1 MAVTKTHPI
10 KSTLKAAIDY
20 ICNSEKTDGKLL
32 VSSYGCAAETADIE
46 FAWTRRHAIDKGTNL
61 GRHLIQ
67 AFQPGEVTPEQAHE
81 IGMELA
87 KEILGG
93 KYEFVLTTHIDK
105 DHVHNHL
112 IFNAVSFA
120 DHKHYHS
127 NKRSYHYIRRTSDR
141 LCKEHGLSVIILGQ
155 DKGKSYIEHQATQ
168 NGTSYKAKLKAAIDR
183 LLPAC
188 SDLEELL
195 RRLQREGY
203 EIKRGKYISA
213 REPDRER
220 FTRLKTLGVD
230 YTEEAI
236 AARIAGRSRP
246 SRRPKQRDGEISL
259 LIDIQNN
266 IKAQQS
272 AGYRRWATIE
282 NLKRIADT
290 SNFLT
295 EHGIGSYEELL
306 DRCEAVSTS
315 VARLKAD
322 LRDTGTRID
331 ELALKMK
338 HVGTYRQ
345 LNQIDESYPHRYTD
359 GQLCLET
366 DAAIRICFL
375 AGFDLEIWMRDF
387 VEPYYFSY
395 EYYQRYGVFPFG
407 ERAHGIEGVLQ
418 TYGEYFNEPDYVK
431 VFRLME
437 FIQFGQ
443 YRGHLPCPCGSG
455 EKTRSCHGKFI
466 KKFFENSNL
475 KIIVQRDYKT
485 IKEVLYAY
493 YEQSRNTKATK

>member
-20 ICNSEKTDGKLL
+20 ICNPEKTDGKLL

-46 FAWTRRHAIDKGTNL
+46 FSWTRRHAIDKGTNL

-127 NKRSYHYIRRTSDR
+127 NKRSYHYICRTSDR
-141 LCKEHGLSVIILGQ
+141 LCKEHGLSVIIPGQ
-155 DKGKSYIEHQATQ
+155 DKGKSYIEHQTAQ

-188 SDLEELL
+188 SNLEELL
-195 RRLQREGY
+195 HRLQREGY

-213 REPDRER
+213 RAPDQER

-230 YTEEAI
+230 YTEEAL
-236 AARIAGRSRP
+236 AARIVGRSRP
-246 SRRPKQRDGEISL
+246 SRQPKQRNGKISL

-306 DRCEAVSTS
+306 DRCKATTVS
-315 VARLKAD
+315 VARLKAN
-322 LRDTGTRID
+322 LRDTGAKID
-331 ELALKMK
+331 ELALKIK

-345 LNQIDESYPHRYTD
+345 LKPIYDRYKASRDKEKFLRGHESEII
-359 GQLCLET
+359 LFE
-366 DAAIRICFL
+366 AAARECKRL
-375 AGFDLEIWMRDF
+375 GAVPLPTTESMKT
-387 VEPYYFSY
+387 
-395 EYYQRYGVFPFG
+395 
-407 ERAHGIEGVLQ
+407 ERARLTAERERLLAEYKAARSEALQYSIIERNVDVLLASPKDH
-418 TYGEYFNEPDYVK
+418 EYHFQ
-431 VFRLME
+431 L
-437 FIQFGQ
+437 
-443 YRGHLPCPCGSG
+443 
-455 EKTRSCHGKFI
+455 
-466 KKFFENSNL
+466 
-475 KIIVQRDYKT
+475 
-485 IKEVLYAY
+485 
-493 YEQSRNTKATK
+493 

>member
-1 MAVTKTHPI
+1 MAVTKIHPI
-10 KSTLKAAIDY
+10 KRALKAAIDY
-20 ICNSEKTDGKLL
+20 ICNPEKTDGKLL
-32 VSSYGCAAETADIE
+32 VSSYGCVAETADIE

-127 NKRSYHYIRRTSDR
+127 NKRSYHDIRRTSDW
-141 LCKEHGLSVIILGQ
+141 LCKEHGLSVIIPGQ
-155 DKGKSYIEHQATQ
+155 DKGKSYIERQAAQ

-188 SDLEELL
+188 SNLEELL

-213 REPDRER
+213 RAPDQER

-230 YTEEAI
+230 YTEEAL

-246 SRRPKQRDGEISL
+246 SHQPKQRNGKINL

-272 AGYRRWATIE
+272 AGYRRWATAADGRRRVCHHGGL
-282 NLKRIADT
+282 NAAPWNCGKRPLCRWKSHSPPDGKGQAFPT
-290 SNFLT
+290 GRQTAFPQ
-295 EHGIGSYEELL
+295 
-306 DRCEAVSTS
+306 RCPAWPFAHSPTAPATAAA
-315 VARLKAD
+315 ARIVCL
-322 LRDTGTRID
+322 
-331 ELALKMK
+331 
-338 HVGTYRQ
+338 YRK
-345 LNQIDESYPHRYTD
+345 NHH
-359 GQLCLET
+359 
-366 DAAIRICFL
+366 F
-375 AGFDLEIWMRDF
+375 M
-387 VEPYYFSY
+387 VE
-395 EYYQRYGVFPFG
+395 
-407 ERAHGIEGVLQ
+407 
-418 TYGEYFNEPDYVK
+418 
-431 VFRLME
+431 
-437 FIQFGQ
+437 
-443 YRGHLPCPCGSG
+443 
-455 EKTRSCHGKFI
+455 
-466 KKFFENSNL
+466 
-475 KIIVQRDYKT
+475 
-485 IKEVLYAY
+485 
-493 YEQSRNTKATK
+493 